1 MQTLFKILLV
11 IHILGGFAGL
21 ILFWVPVFTRK
32 GGVNHGRIGYYYVIA
47 MWAVVSTAF
56 FMSIINAING
66 RYLMAGFLGYLAL
79 ITAQPLWLGMSVL
92 KNKRE
97 PSPEFIRLQGVVGLL
112 VGVLAMGLLYLGVQ
126 SISSPLGPVMVVF
139 GVLGVIGLVD
149 VGRNFGFLRQKER
162 QANTWL
168 NEHLTQFLTTGIAAH
183 TAFLVFGASSYV
195 SALISGPLA
204 IIPWVSPTVI
214 GFIGM
219 YYARKKFVQG
229 KSRRNLE
236 QAV

>member
-1 MQTLFKILLV
+1 MQSLFQILLV
-11 IHILGGFAGL
+11 IHIIAGFAGL
-21 ILFWVPVFTRK
+21 VLFWVPVFTRK
-32 GGVNHGRIGYYYVIA
+32 GGVNHKRIGSYYVVA

-56 FMSIINAING
+56 LLSIINAANG
-66 RYLMAGFLGYLAL
+66 RLQIAGFLGFLAL

-92 KNKRE
+92 NNKHK
-97 PSPEFIRLQGVVGLL
+97 PKAAFMRLQGIVGLL
-112 VGVLAMGLLYLGVQ
+112 VGVSAIGLLYLGSQ
-126 SISSPLGPVMVVF
+126 SISSPLGPVMIVF

-149 VGRNFGFLRQKER
+149 VARNFGLLRQKER

-168 NEHLTQFLTTGIAAH
+168 DEHLTQFLTTGIAAH
-183 TAFLVFGASSYV
+183 TAFLVFGASSYI

-219 YYARKKFVQG
+219 HYARKKFLRGTPKKKLQ
-229 KSRRNLE
+229 